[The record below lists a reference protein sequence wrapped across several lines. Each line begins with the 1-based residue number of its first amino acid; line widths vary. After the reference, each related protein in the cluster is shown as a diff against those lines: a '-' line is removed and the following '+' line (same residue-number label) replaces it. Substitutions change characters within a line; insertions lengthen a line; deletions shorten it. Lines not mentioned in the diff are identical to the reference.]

1 MFSNTY
7 KKVQSVHISMVQ
19 LQQLTFPGGAWLHVS
34 KCLTIRDSLDKPH
47 DTVVP
52 IPAEHG
58 MCMLIVGGTL
68 IFNKREW
75 EAVCTQL
82 GKKPCIIL
90 TPARA

>member
-1 MFSNTY
+1 
-7 KKVQSVHISMVQ
+7 MVQ
-19 LQQLTFPGGAWLHVS
+19 LQQLCFSRSAWPSIS

-47 DTVVP
+47 DAVVP

-58 MCMLIVGGTL
+58 MSTLIVGGTI

-82 GKKPCIIL
+82 ENPPHITF
-90 TPARA
+90 TPVRA